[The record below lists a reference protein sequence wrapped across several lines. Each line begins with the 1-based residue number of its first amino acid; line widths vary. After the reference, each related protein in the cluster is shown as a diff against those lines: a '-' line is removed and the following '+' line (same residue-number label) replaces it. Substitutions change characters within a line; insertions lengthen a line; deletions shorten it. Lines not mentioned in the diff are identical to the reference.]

1 VEENLLVGGS
11 TRRQGSW
18 SLDAVYDLFPFIKE
32 RRRSRGGQLSGGEQQ
47 AVAIGRALMSNPALL
62 LLDEVSLGLAPV
74 IVRDLYGG
82 LRAVANEGT
91 TLLLVEQDLT
101 EALGVASQ
109 VLCLLDG
116 RVVLTG
122 SPDSLSQSQMIT
134 AYFGDGES
142 AHKSERS

>member
-1 VEENLLVGGS
+1 
-11 TRRQGSW
+11 
-18 SLDAVYDLFPFIKE
+18 
-32 RRRSRGGQLSGGEQQ
+32 
-47 AVAIGRALMSNPALL
+47 
-62 LLDEVSLGLAPV
+62 LGLAPV